1 MSTQYEVS
9 NFLTE
14 WANDGTTE
22 EEESNV
28 QSSLFLSEPTNVPIE
43 PVTQMDKVMKLFYT
57 QRDVCHSDFMEHY
70 IPRFGA
76 LIWTLRHEHDWVIDK
91 ERCDEPLHNHQS
103 PQYKYVFK
111 GVKDV

>member
-28 QSSLFLSEPTNVPIE
+28 QSSLFLSEPTNVPVE

-76 LIWTLRHEHDWVIDK
+76 LIWTLRHKHDWVIDK

-103 PQYKYVFK
+103 SQYKYVFK